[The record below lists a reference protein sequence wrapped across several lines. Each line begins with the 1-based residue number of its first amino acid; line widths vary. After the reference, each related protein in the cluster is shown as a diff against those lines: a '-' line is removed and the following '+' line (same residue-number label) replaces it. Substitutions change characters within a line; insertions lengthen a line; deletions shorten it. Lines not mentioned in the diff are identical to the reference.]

1 MDVEPWPLCQ
11 QGADFVMFVSAV
23 TVDDQVHVEF
33 ERDLLVHPPQETQ
46 ELLVPVPGFA
56 LGDHRTGGH
65 VQGSEQGSAP
75 PSVVTQEFL

>member
-1 MDVEPWPLCQ
+1 
-11 QGADFVMFVSAV
+11 
-23 TVDDQVHVEF
+23 
-33 ERDLLVHPPQETQ
+33 
-46 ELLVPVPGFA
+46 VPVPGFA